1 LKSGLERVS
10 CPREAGCFYLSVGN
24 ESGSED
30 MLATLR
36 KGFSKKEI
44 LKAVEEP
51 DESRLPVSLDRALSP
66 VLSRPERPG

>member
-1 LKSGLERVS
+1 
-10 CPREAGCFYLSVGN
+10 
-24 ESGSED
+24 